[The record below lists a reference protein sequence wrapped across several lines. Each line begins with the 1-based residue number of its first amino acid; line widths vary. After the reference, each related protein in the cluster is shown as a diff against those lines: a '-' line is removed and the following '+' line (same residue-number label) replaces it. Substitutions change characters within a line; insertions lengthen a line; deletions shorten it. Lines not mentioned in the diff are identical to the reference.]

1 MRAPP
6 ARSRVFGRTLL
17 TALRPRFTVHWRRRN
32 QRAEASPEPRLRVPS
47 AGRPRSARPRRPVSP
62 SRPSTERPSAPASRG
77 RPPAPLEMLRRRA
90 SAGSAKA
97 ASGDSFS
104 RTLQSVR
111 SSWRSR
117 TKQLRNGARTVTAD
131 NILSTRVQRKARG
144 SSVAARA
151 PGRLAER
158 EKEHPRRPRTSP
170 AEDARL
176 PGVASSPSRR
186 GRGNPP
192 GRGAGRA
199 LGAEQEA
206 YLVDPA
212 SSICLS
218 QRLSHACL
226 STNGLYSET
235 AKGSLNQL
243 WFL

>member
-1 MRAPP
+1 MRPGSRPQDPCRPIGKRRPPLVRAPP

-17 TALRPRFTVHWRRRN
+17 TALRPRLSTGGGGSSARRPLRSL
-32 QRAEASPEPRLRVPS
+32 AFASPPPAAPAQRDRDAPS
-47 AGRPRSARPRRPVSP
+47 HPVALPRSAPALRRAAV
-62 SRPSTERPSAPASRG
+62 G
-77 RPPAPLEMLRRRA
+77 LQHLLEMLRRRA

-151 PGRLAER
+151 PGRLTQR
-158 EKEHPRRPRTSP
+158 EKEHPRRPRTTVLRRTRG
-170 AEDARL
+170 A
-176 PGVASSPSRR
+176 GVASSPSRR

-192 GRGAGRA
+192 GRGAGR
-199 LGAEQEA
+199 G
-206 YLVDPA
+206 
-212 SSICLS
+212 SRSG
-218 QRLSHACL
+218 
-226 STNGLYSET
+226 TGGLP
-235 AKGSLNQL
+235 G
-243 WFL
+243 